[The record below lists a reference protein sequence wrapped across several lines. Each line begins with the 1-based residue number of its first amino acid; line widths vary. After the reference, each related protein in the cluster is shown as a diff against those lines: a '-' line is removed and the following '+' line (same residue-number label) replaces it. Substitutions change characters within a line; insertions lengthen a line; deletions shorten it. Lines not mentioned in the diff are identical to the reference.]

1 MPSSGNRSKSWDM
14 KTSST
19 TSKSSKKNYIIPQ
32 HLTRQDSEIRQQ
44 QLEAD
49 EEYNIEVVGT
59 DGTAN
64 IKIIKLYDN
73 LLDTVNPDRKFWSKH
88 KLVIVGL
95 PSVKFRF
102 HNTLEDAVAKGADLT
117 NLQAIVKKRSLRS
130 RISKSVRKMLKRGGS
145 RKKRR

>member
-1 MPSSGNRSKSWDM
+1 MPNSGNRSKSWDM
-14 KTSST
+14 KTSSI

-32 HLTRQDSEIRQQ
+32 HLRRQDSEIRQQ

-59 DGTAN
+59 NGMAN

-117 NLQAIVKKRSLRS
+117 NLQAVVKKRPLRS
-130 RISKSVRKMLKRGGS
+130 RISKSVRKLLKRGGS
-145 RKKRR
+145 RKKHR